1 MRGASQFLSGV
12 VFSIVVTLSVSCG
25 QSSTKVATAA
35 LRTCADEQTLTAAE
49 QQAIWQSIGADD
61 KARQIEEIFRQKVR
75 AGFNGN
81 VLVAQKGVVLYQKSF
96 GLERFERNQRDS
108 LVPESKFQLAS
119 LSKTFTAVATLK
131 LIETGKLSLD
141 DSIQQFY
148 PRFPYHGV
156 TIRELLSHRS
166 GLPNYAYAFD
176 DSMKVNFY
184 RREKPYPT
192 NAVIMH
198 WFATV
203 TPTPK
208 VYNVPGRG
216 FSYSNTNY
224 MVLASII
231 EQVTKQPYET
241 FVQKTIF
248 EPLGMHHTFVATTK
262 NDAINQHR
270 TAGYQW
276 NRRIPKDYYDD
287 VVGDKGVYST
297 TGDLFRWYRA
307 LNGDCLLQRKTLA
320 EAFLPRSF
328 ERKGAKNYGYGFR
341 MMLDQKTNTP
351 EYIYHSGWWKGY
363 NTMFWFSPKDEY
375 VIIVLGNRYNKGV
388 YRVKEL
394 IDVLHGGEKT
404 ADSAVDDVDI

>member
-12 VFSIVVTLSVSCG
+12 VVSIVLTLSVSCG

-148 PRFPYHGV
+148 PRFPYHGI

-208 VYNVPGRG
+208 KYNVPGRG
-216 FSYSNTNY
+216 FSY
-224 MVLASII
+224 
-231 EQVTKQPYET
+231 
-241 FVQKTIF
+241 
-248 EPLGMHHTFVATTK
+248 
-262 NDAINQHR
+262 
-270 TAGYQW
+270 
-276 NRRIPKDYYDD
+276 RIPTIWCWHPL
-287 VVGDKGVYST
+287 SS
-297 TGDLFRWYRA
+297 R
-307 LNGDCLLQRKTLA
+307 
-320 EAFLPRSF
+320 
-328 ERKGAKNYGYGFR
+328 
-341 MMLDQKTNTP
+341 
-351 EYIYHSGWWKGY
+351 
-363 NTMFWFSPKDEY
+363 
-375 VIIVLGNRYNKGV
+375 
-388 YRVKEL
+388 
-394 IDVLHGGEKT
+394 
-404 ADSAVDDVDI
+404 